1 MICIRVFCIR
11 ENKISF
17 NLVSMSGVRMEDGRT
32 WSNSSKIFS
41 RKIVLKNDGFET
53 ELKVLN
59 SFEVTSSN
67 EKTAKG
73 SVIPQLTNPAYVDL
87 EPPESA
93 NLHLVI
99 FGGQAVDK
107 YTTSDDLI
115 IIKGP
120 ADFSGAVDVTVWTST
135 FMTYSQFKIPQGW
148 SDGSN
153 LVQRGQVPMSRSG
166 ATMGVLS
173 NKSSHPGESSHIIL
187 VGGFHLPKPG
197 PLKKQVSDSNIFILK
212 YPDMVW
218 KKLPFQEALNRN
230 FLGIHTVGKIV
241 YAIGGWKFE
250 NNMATKLYPLTEMT
264 RMVLSDDY
272 EIDSIDKIDLL
283 PEPEINVPWVT
294 GFSTFG
300 HENYLYIFSG
310 NLIENYENSKENLF
324 ESFPPKQSRSVLPPK
339 SNLMWKVNI
348 SGKTMTAIEAPE
360 NSGGNCSSIQCVNS
374 DEPTL
379 VITSDPNIWLY
390 SPSVNYT
397 PETCELGE
405 EYGACKTKLTS
416 ETES

>member
-1 MICIRVFCIR
+1 MAENDFYQIYHRNKSTAQTVTMKSEEKSIADGGYISPPGHLSTIKNVQKI

-41 RKIVLKNDGFET
+41 RKIILKNDGFET

-67 EKTAKG
+67 KKTAKFKG
-73 SVIPQLTNPAYVDL
+73 GVISQLTNPAYVDL

-148 SDGSN
+148 SDGSYM
-153 LVQRGQVPMSRSG
+153 VQRGQVPMSRSG

-173 NKSSHPGESSHIIL
+173 NKSSHPGQSSHIIL

-197 PLKKQVSDSNIFILK
+197 PLKKQVSDSNILILK
-212 YPDMVW
+212 YPDMGWKKLPFQENMVW
-218 KKLPFQEALNRN
+218 KKLPFQ
-230 FLGIHTVGKIV
+230 KK
-241 YAIGGWKFE
+241 YAK
-250 NNMATKLYPLTEMT
+250 
-264 RMVLSDDY
+264 
-272 EIDSIDKIDLL
+272 
-283 PEPEINVPWVT
+283 
-294 GFSTFG
+294 
-300 HENYLYIFSG
+300 
-310 NLIENYENSKENLF
+310 
-324 ESFPPKQSRSVLPPK
+324 
-339 SNLMWKVNI
+339 
-348 SGKTMTAIEAPE
+348 
-360 NSGGNCSSIQCVNS
+360 
-374 DEPTL
+374 
-379 VITSDPNIWLY
+379 
-390 SPSVNYT
+390 
-397 PETCELGE
+397 
-405 EYGACKTKLTS
+405 
-416 ETES
+416 